1 MEMTTR
7 RDTDAYAR
15 DLARITT
22 LARGNRE
29 RTNTTS
35 SHTVARFSRW
45 WVLLIGLALGAAA
58 CGGGDKKRP
67 DTYARASNAQEDCC
81 ENLTGPARDS
91 CMGKLVRVDDPQ
103 VAATPT
109 NQDTYACVM
118 EHFVCDPST
127 GHATQS
133 SAQAQLDCIQDL
145 Q

>member
-1 MEMTTR
+1 MEMTNR
-7 RDTDAYAR
+7 RETDAYAR

-29 RTNTTS
+29 QTNTDDRN
-35 SHTVARFSRW
+35 TVARFSRW
-45 WVLLIGLALGAAA
+45 WVLWIGLVLAA

-67 DTYARASNAQEDCC
+67 DTYARASHAQEQCC
-81 ENLTGPARDS
+81 ESLAGEARDS
-91 CMGKLVRVDDPQ
+91 CLAKLVRVEDPQ
-103 VAATPT
+103 VAATAT